1 MNTPNN
7 KRRKAS
13 RNKIE
18 TAFIELLQHHE
29 LNKINVTALC
39 RTAGVNRTTF
49 YANYLDICDLADAV
63 QKRLEEEV
71 AGLFWDSAEPE
82 RSGIVHLRLLRHIRE
97 NQLFYKAY
105 FKLGLDGRFQLTE
118 YNTQMAA
125 AYYDGQYIEYHIE
138 FFRNGF
144 NAVIKKWLRNDC
156 RETPE
161 EIYSVIVSEYTGRS
175 AGLTRQERLPSAD
188 KEPRHIP

>member
-13 RNKIE
+13 RNRIE
-18 TAFIELLQHHE
+18 AAFMELLQQND
-29 LNKINVTALC
+29 LARISVTELC
-39 RTAGVNRTTF
+39 RVAGVNRTTF
-49 YANYLDICDLADAV
+49 YANYLDIYDLADAV

-71 AGLFWDSAEPE
+71 AGLCQEAPVLEY
-82 RSGIVHLRLLRHIRE
+82 SGIDHLRLLRHIQE

-105 FKLGLDGRFQLTE
+105 FKLGLDGRFQITE

-125 AYYDGQYIEYHIE
+125 AYYNDQYLEYHIE

-144 NAVIKKWLRNDC
+144 NAVIKKWLQNDC

-161 EIYSVIVSEYTGRS
+161 EIFAVIVSEYAGRS
-175 AGLTRQERLPSAD
+175 TGLERRNTKTR
-188 KEPRHIP
+188 